1 MKLSLYLKEQ
11 QPNKSG
17 ECEIYYRIRS
27 KVGDIKISTDVFVK
41 PKGFKNGSI
50 KVSHPRYNFLNKSLN
65 RIRKDL
71 DNIITDLNEEDDVV
85 TPKRVK
91 LRYEELVEDRDDDI
105 TELLDFWNGYEEYLE
120 IKKLK
125 SYGYLKTLKTL
136 ENHLRNFEILKKR
149 RITYEWIVKKTLLF
163 QTEFN
168 DYLWNTKSLSNSYV
182 NKIYDNLSGFLY
194 YSHQNGYIKVK
205 PKLKLEQT
213 YEVDEKVYL
222 QTDEVIKLFNSEKWN
237 YSEKN
242 ESKLLEKLNI
252 RIVEDELKGKNKK
265 KYGGVLKITNW
276 ELVKDIFCWLNSTG
290 MRIGDVRVI
299 RVSDMNFDRKT
310 QLINW
315 TQTKTKKS
323 VSVPLNDISGFIYT
337 KYSRGKSLDQH
348 LFPKVSQQKFNKQL
362 KNLLKDLRFNRMV
375 SKPMLK
381 GSEVI
386 NDIPQRLHHMISS
399 HSGRRGFIKNSIDM
413 GNMDYSTIMKLSGH
427 KTFSEFSKYISVTQK
442 DVLKSRGLYSLDP
455 TSENIDSKL
464 LKMFKKL
471 SDEHKKIVF
480 GMTESL
486 SNK

>member
-1 MKLSLYLKEQ
+1 MKLTLFLRRSRINEK
-11 QPNKSG
+11 G
-17 ECEIYYRIRS
+17 ESEVFYRLRS
-27 KVGDIKISTDVFVK
+27 KDGQNLISTDVLVK
-41 PKGFKNGSI
+41 PKDFKNGSI
-50 KVSHPRYNFLNKSLN
+50 NVSHPRYNFLNNSLI

-71 DNIITDLNEEDDVV
+71 DNIITDLNDEDDVV

-91 LRYEELVEDRDDDI
+91 LRYDELLEDRDGVI
-105 TELLDFWNGYEEYLE
+105 TELLDFWKGYQEYLE
-120 IKKLK
+120 TKKLK
-125 SYGYLKTLKTL
+125 SYGYLKTLITL
-136 ENHLRNFEILKKR
+136 ENHLRKFEIIKKR
-149 RITYEWIVKKTLLF
+149 RITYEWITKKTLLF

-168 DYLWNTKSLSNSYV
+168 DYLWNTKGLSNSYV
-182 NKIYDNLSGFLY
+182 NKIYDNLSGFLF
-194 YSHQNGYIKVK
+194 YSHQNGYIKIK
-205 PKLKLEQT
+205 PKMKVEQT
-213 YEVDEKVYL
+213 LKIKEKVYL
-222 QTDEVIKLFNSEKWN
+222 QTDEVIKLFNSQKWN

-242 ESKLLEKLNI
+242 EDKLLEKENI
-252 RIVEDELKGKNKK
+252 IIIEDELKGTNKK

-276 ELVKDIFCWLNSTG
+276 EMVKDIFLWLNSTG
-290 MRIGDVRVI
+290 MRIGDVKVI

-310 QLINW
+310 QLITWN
-315 TQTKTKKS
+315 QSKTKKE

-442 DVLKSRGLYSLDP
+442 DVLKSRSLYSLDP
-455 TSENIDSKL
+455 TSENIDNKL

>member
-1 MKLSLYLKEQ
+1 MKLSLSLKKQ
-11 QPNKSG
+11 QPNKVG
-17 ECEIYYRIRS
+17 ECEVFYRIRS
-27 KVGDIKISTDVFVK
+27 KVGDVKVSTDVFVK
-41 PKGFKNGSI
+41 PKDFKNGSI
-50 KVSHPRYNFLNKSLN
+50 KVSHERYNFLNKSLN
-65 RIRKDL
+65 RIHKDL
-71 DNIITDLNEEDDVV
+71 DNIITDLNEEGEDL

-91 LRYEELVEDRDDDI
+91 LRYDELIEDRDEDT
-105 TELLDFWNGYEEYLE
+105 TELLDFWKGYDEYLE

-136 ENHLRNFEILKKR
+136 ENHLRNFELQKKR

-168 DYLWNTKSLSNSYV
+168 DYLWNTKKLSNSYV

-299 RVSDMNFDRKT
+299 RVNDMNFDRKT
-310 QLINW
+310 QLISW

-323 VSVPLNDISGFIYT
+323 VSVPLNDISGFIFS
-337 KYSRGKSLDQH
+337 KYSRGKSLEQH

-362 KNLLKDLRFNRMV
+362 KNLLKNLRFNRMV
-375 SKPMLK
+375 SKPMLR
-381 GSEVI
+381 GSKVI
-386 NDIPQRLHHMISS
+386 NDIPKPLHHMISS

-442 DVLKSRGLYSLDP
+442 DVLKSRSLYSQ
-455 TSENIDSKL
+455 TTKSENMDSKL
-464 LKMFKKL
+464 SKMFEKL
-471 SDEHKKIVF
+471 SEEDKKIVF
-480 GMTESL
+480 GMVESL

>member
-41 PKGFKNGSI
+41 SKDFKNGSI

-442 DVLKSRGLYSLDP
+442 DVLKSRSLYSLDP
-455 TSENIDSKL
+455 TSENIDNKL